1 MGEGRVVTRARM
13 LARNAEGSRPL
24 PTEWVNRSGCP
35 VKGSV
40 YGVAIQK
47 RKPTL
52 HKRVGFQ
59 YTQSYLFFVLAAFMR
74 M

>member
-1 MGEGRVVTRARM
+1 MGEGRVVTRVRM
-13 LARNAEGSRPL
+13 QAGNAEGSRPL

-47 RKPTL
+47 KEADPP
-52 HKRVGFQ
+52 
-59 YTQSYLFFVLAAFMR
+59 
-74 M
+74 